1 MFFALWMCCCAL
13 SVSAQHRRREKNR
26 AARRLKV
33 LRTLSG
39 QSPEPSRAENL
50 SARMCCSPRS
60 SAFGPDVFRPIF

>member
-1 MFFALWMCCCAL
+1 
-13 SVSAQHRRREKNR
+13 
-26 AARRLKV
+26 